1 MCFSNHL
8 PHSNPTLQ
16 DKTDDLIAKYEGREE
31 DLLKNLRKMSIKADK
46 EAETLA
52 EIKTLMESS
61 EIPED
66 KCEDLMVK
74 YEGREGD
81 LLKNMRRLSS
91 KALKDAETMDE
102 IKVLIKESDIPSE
115 KADELIVQY
124 EGREEKL
131 LKNLRRMSSSAIN
144 PAKEDELNTTADT
157 AAESPARSSPI
168 KNMKGNDYQAL
179 IKAKQASSRSAG
191 STKKLNY
198 NDMIK
203 QKKAEAA
210 AGVATQ

>member
-1 MCFSNHL
+1 
-8 PHSNPTLQ
+8 
-16 DKTDDLIAKYEGREE
+16 
-31 DLLKNLRKMSIKADK
+31 MSIKADK

-61 EIPED
+61 DIPED

-102 IKVLIKESDIPSE
+102 IEALIKESDIPSE

-144 PAKEDELNTTADT
+144 PAKEDSELNTTAET

-179 IKAKQASSRSAG
+179 IKAKQASSRNAGG

-210 AGVATQ
+210 GVATQ

>member
-1 MCFSNHL
+1 
-8 PHSNPTLQ
+8 
-16 DKTDDLIAKYEGREE
+16 
-31 DLLKNLRKMSIKADK
+31 MSIKADK

-61 EIPED
+61 DIPED
-66 KCEDLMVK
+66 KCDDLLVK

-81 LLKNMRRLSS
+81 LLKNMRRMSS
-91 KALKDAETMDE
+91 KAIKDAETMDE
-102 IKVLIKESDIPSE
+102 IKALIKESDIPSE

-157 AAESPARSSPI
+157 TAESPARPAPAI

-179 IKAKQASSRSAG
+179 IKAKSSRNAGG

-210 AGVATQ
+210 VAGVATQ

>member
-1 MCFSNHL
+1 
-8 PHSNPTLQ
+8 
-16 DKTDDLIAKYEGREE
+16 
-31 DLLKNLRKMSIKADK
+31 MSIKADK

-61 EIPED
+61 DIPED

-91 KALKDAETMDE
+91 KALKDAETMEE
-102 IKVLIKESDIPSE
+102 IKALIKESDIPSD

-131 LKNLRRMSSSAIN
+131 LKNLRRMSTADTARSSSAN

>member
-1 MCFSNHL
+1 
-8 PHSNPTLQ
+8 
-16 DKTDDLIAKYEGREE
+16 
-31 DLLKNLRKMSIKADK
+31 MSIKADK

-61 EIPED
+61 DIPED

-81 LLKNMRRLSS
+81 
-91 KALKDAETMDE
+91 
-102 IKVLIKESDIPSE
+102 
-115 KADELIVQY
+115 
-124 EGREEKL
+124 L

-179 IKAKQASSRSAG
+179 IKAKQASSRNAGG

-210 AGVATQ
+210 AARVATQ

>member
-1 MCFSNHL
+1 
-8 PHSNPTLQ
+8 
-16 DKTDDLIAKYEGREE
+16 
-31 DLLKNLRKMSIKADK
+31 MSIKADK

-61 EIPED
+61 DIPED
-66 KCEDLMVK
+66 KCDDLLVK

-81 LLKNMRRLSS
+81 LLKNMRRMSS
-91 KALKDAETMDE
+91 KAIKDAETMDE
-102 IKVLIKESDIPSE
+102 IKALIKESDIPSE

-157 AAESPARSSPI
+157 AAESPARPAPAI

-179 IKAKQASSRSAG
+179 IKAKSSRNAGG

-210 AGVATQ
+210 SAGVATQ